1 MMEPSH
7 LLERVDVPFAHVR
20 EYGRVTLCG
29 LVEGKGGVTSVQ
41 LVRIKSRLSHRSL
54 KP

>member
-1 MMEPSH
+1 MIEPSH

-29 LVEGKGGVTSVQ
+29 LAEEKVGVTSVQ
-41 LVRIKSRLSHRSL
+41 LVKIKFRLSHRSL